1 MCECLAR
8 ALRSWVSVSHA
19 SNSAC
24 VQVRWG
30 STSRRTRLTC
40 GRVSRGIFFPP
51 LLLHGQQ
58 EGASEQ
64 GQGEVMVPAGPTPH
78 LVFVQAGF
86 AFGRLE
92 FGLDG
97 PAGGRD
103 LGQRQQRGL
112 LGGVGEVVAR
122 LAAVEIMPQQQPAG
136 AAGQALAALP
146 HAERDELVGPQPL
159 RPLGHGQV
167 LPGARREASGDGFDR
182 AGRGSAYNCIQSVS
196 SAWSTAA

>member
-1 MCECLAR
+1 VLGAGV
-8 ALRSWVSVSHA
+8 ALLGVGEPREQL
-19 SNSAC
+19 C
-24 VQVRWG
+24 VRPGAVEEHLPQDPADLW
-30 STSRRTRLTC
+30 TREQGHL
-40 GRVSRGIFFPP
+40 FPP
-51 LLLHGQQ
+51 LLLQGQQ

-64 GQGEVMVPAGPTPH
+64 GQGDVMVPAGPTPH

-122 LAAVEIMPQQQPAG
+122 LAAVEIMPQQLDSYY
-136 AAGQALAALP
+136 GQTWC
-146 HAERDELVGPQPL
+146 D
-159 RPLGHGQV
+159 
-167 LPGARREASGDGFDR
+167 
-182 AGRGSAYNCIQSVS
+182 
-196 SAWSTAA
+196 